1 LIGTMATKSNSPE
14 PGDDPAV
21 HVPQGPRTLIS
32 LLLFVH
38 MFGLGLVFFSNF
50 EGGDWDSLLLDRMKV
65 AVRPYLYPL
74 WLDRPYHYHLSYG
87 HELDFDHYIDVALVA
102 PGSSDET
109 VVRLPDDSLAIGPRR
124 ERYERLAWH
133 FARRAALATP
143 DELLPLAIGA
153 GVLKQNDAKR
163 AQVRVYRKVPLY
175 LDDVLAGAER
185 NTPDER
191 IYAADVFFL
200 PGYEQPQLNKL
211 GEARD
216 VAPVTKPSAG
226 GGQGPAPPSRQKD
239 AATGTT
245 ERAQP
250 GAQPLR
256 NPLSPATDSLRPP
269 ALPPPLPPDNK

>member
-1 LIGTMATKSNSPE
+1 MVTQSKSTPTSN
-14 PGDDPAV
+14 DPAA

-38 MFGLGLVFFSNF
+38 MFALCLVFFSNF
-50 EGGDWDSLLLDRMKV
+50 EGGDWDSVLLDRMKV

-74 WLDRPYHYHLSYG
+74 WLDRPYHYHLTYG

-102 PGSSDET
+102 PGSSEESI
-109 VVRLPDDSLAIGPRR
+109 VRLPDDSLGIGPRR

-133 FARRAALATP
+133 FARGLESQPPA
-143 DELLPLAIGA
+143 EVLPLAIGGA
-153 GVLKQNDAKR
+153 LVKQHDAAR
-163 AQVRVYRKVPLY
+163 AQVRLFRKVTPN
-175 LDDVLAGAER
+175 LDDVIDRIQR

-191 IYAADVFFL
+191 LYAADVFFL
-200 PGYEQPQLNKL
+200 SGYDQPQLNKI

-216 VAPVTKPSAG
+216 VAPVTKPSAA
-226 GGQGPAPPSRQKD
+226 GGQSSPPTGGQKD

-245 ERAQP
+245 EPMQPAAQP
-250 GAQPLR
+250 FR
-256 NPLSPATDSLRPP
+256 NPLSPSTDSLRPP